1 MGEGEV
7 MIQRWE
13 DGFSQMNENDQGEFI
28 TWNDHVAALEAATR
42 SALQEESGAYDHGY
56 CIGYA
61 AGYSRGIVGVGKG
74 LGDFCQVDECAGCG
88 E

>member
-42 SALQEESGAYDHGY
+42 SALHEESGAYDHGY

-61 AGYSRGIVGVGKG
+61 ADIRVASFALEKFS
-74 LGDFCQVDECAGCG
+74 DFCQ
-88 E
+88 